1 MGVLGGEASLA
12 QNPSLA
18 PLSSLANSPYN
29 RLVAYPSGDPDEVK
43 SRIRQL
49 HQLEITALDFQG
61 HLKTDRLSVLGKGVV
76 GIVVVGVRGNRRIA
90 VKIRRVDARRA
101 SLIHEAELLKTA
113 NSLNV
118 GPECLG
124 GTADVLAM
132 ELVEGSS
139 LPIWLESLKGRG
151 RRARVRSVVKPLL
164 EQCVRMDAYGLDH
177 GELSRAH
184 KNVIVSNDD
193 VPRILDF
200 ESASLMRRPSN
211 FTSLAQYLFI
221 GGSIAKKMGKT
232 LGSVDRNELLKCLQ
246 SYKAGEWKD
255 AFEATTKVLGL

>member
-1 MGVLGGEASLA
+1 VA

-18 PLSSLANSPYN
+18 PLSSLAKPPYN
-29 RLVAYPSGDPDEVK
+29 RLVAYPTGDPDQVE

-61 HLKTDRLSVLGKGVV
+61 RLKTDRLSVLGKGVV
-76 GIVVVGVRGNRRIA
+76 GIVVIGVKDNQRIA
-90 VKIRRVDARRA
+90 VKIRRVDARRP
-101 SLIHEAELLKTA
+101 SLIHEAELLKSA

-132 ELVEGSS
+132 EFVEGLS
-139 LPIWLESLKGRG
+139 LPLWLASLNGRG

-184 KNVIVSNDD
+184 KNVIVSNNDGAT
-193 VPRILDF
+193 ILDF

-211 FTSLAQYLFI
+211 FTSLAQYLFL
-221 GGSIAKKMGKT
+221 GGSIAKKMVRV
-232 LGSVDRNELLKCLQ
+232 LGPVDKGGLLKCLRD
-246 SYKAGEWKD
+246 YKSGGWKD

>member
-1 MGVLGGEASLA
+1 MA

-18 PLSSLANSPYN
+18 PLSSLAKPPYN
-29 RLVAYPSGDPDEVK
+29 RLVAYPTGNGGEVE

-49 HQLEITALDFQG
+49 RQLEVTELEFQG
-61 HLKTDRLSVLGKGVV
+61 QLKTDRLSVLGKGVV
-76 GIVVVGVRGNRRIA
+76 GIVFIGVRKNRRIA
-90 VKIRRVDARRA
+90 VKIRRVDARR
-101 SLIHEAELLKTA
+101 SNLVHEADLLKIA
-113 NSLNV
+113 NSLGV

-139 LPIWLESLKGRG
+139 LPVWLQSLKGRG

-184 KNVIVSNDD
+184 KNVIVSSDD
-193 VPRILDF
+193 RPRILDF

-211 FTSLAQYLFI
+211 FTSLTQYLFL
-221 GGSIAKKMGKT
+221 GGSTAKKMVKV
-232 LGSVDRNELLKCLQ
+232 LGPVDREELLRCLRD
-246 SYKAGEWKD
+246 YKAGGWRN
-255 AFEATTKVLGL
+255 AFEIATKVLGLE

>member
-1 MGVLGGEASLA
+1 MA

-18 PLSSLANSPYN
+18 PLSYLVKPPYN
-29 RLVAYPSGDPDEVK
+29 RLVAYPSGDPDEVE

-61 HLKTDRLSVLGKGVV
+61 RLKNGRLSVLGKGVV
-76 GIVVVGVRGNRRIA
+76 GIVVIGVRGNRRIA
-90 VKIRRVDARRA
+90 LKIRRVDARRA
-101 SLIHEAELLKTA
+101 SLIHEAEFLKTA
-113 NSLNV
+113 NSLGV
-118 GPECLG
+118 GPERLG

-139 LPIWLESLKGRG
+139 LRVWLESLKGRG

-164 EQCVRMDAYGLDH
+164 EQCLRMDAHGFDH

-184 KNVIVSNDD
+184 KNVIVANDD
-193 VPRILDF
+193 TPRILDF

-211 FTSLAQYLFI
+211 FTSLAQYLFL
-221 GGSIAKKMGKT
+221 GGSIAKKMSRI
-232 LGSVDRNELLKCLQ
+232 LGPLDRNELLRCLRD
-246 SYKAGEWKD
+246 YKSGGWRD
-255 AFEATTKVLGL
+255 AFEATAKVVGL

>member
-1 MGVLGGEASLA
+1 MA

-18 PLSSLANSPYN
+18 PLSSLAKPPYN
-29 RLVAYPSGDPDEVK
+29 RLVAYPTGDGEEVE

-49 HQLEITALDFQG
+49 QQLEVTELDFQG
-61 HLKTDRLSVLGKGVV
+61 RLKTDRLSVLGKGVV

-90 VKIRRVDARRA
+90 VKIRRVDARRP
-101 SLIHEAELLKTA
+101 SLVREADLLKIA
-113 NSLNV
+113 NSLGV

-132 ELVEGSS
+132 ELVEGLS
-139 LPIWLESLKGRG
+139 LPLWLESVKGRG
-151 RRARVRSVVKPLL
+151 ERARVRSVVKPLL

-184 KNVIVSNDD
+184 KNVIVSSDD
-193 VPRILDF
+193 RPRILDF

-211 FTSLAQYLFI
+211 FTSLAQYLFL
-221 GGSIAKKMGKT
+221 GGSIAKKMVRV
-232 LGSVDRNELLKCLQ
+232 LGPVGREELLRCLRD
-246 SYKAGEWKD
+246 YKAGGSRD
-255 AFEATTKVLGL
+255 AFERATKVLGLE

>member
-1 MGVLGGEASLA
+1 MA

-18 PLSSLANSPYN
+18 SLSSLAKPPYD
-29 RLVAYPSGDPDEVK
+29 RLIAYPSGDPNEVE

-61 HLKTDRLSVLGKGVV
+61 RLKTDLLSVLGKGVV
-76 GIVVVGVRGNRRIA
+76 GIVVIGVKDNQRIA
-90 VKIRRVDARRA
+90 VKIRRVDARRP
-101 SLIHEAELLKTA
+101 SLVHEAELLKSA

-132 ELVEGSS
+132 ELVEGLS
-139 LPIWLESLKGRG
+139 LPLWLGSLKGRG
-151 RRARVRSVVKPLL
+151 RRARVRGVVKPLL

-184 KNVIVSNDD
+184 KNVIVSNTDGAT
-193 VPRILDF
+193 ILDF
-200 ESASLMRRPSN
+200 ESASLVRRPSN
-211 FTSLAQYLFI
+211 FTSLTQYLFL
-221 GGSIAKKMGKT
+221 GGSVARKMVRA
-232 LGSVDRNELLKCLQ
+232 LGPVDKGGLLKCLRD
-246 SYKAGEWKD
+246 YKSGGWKD
-255 AFEATTKVLGL
+255 AFEASTKVLGL